1 MRSRQYPTFLTR
13 KSAKRCAV
21 DPVDNPT
28 GSFPLP
34 PRARRI
40 EEKMDLNPDIHDAAL
55 ESVTDD
61 ATEGHVALDGN
72 GHARNGK
79 RHLTLAPTH
88 ESENGNGNGNG
99 HNGNGN
105 GHGPVALDS
114 ARFVP
119 ADVDERTGE
128 IQPIARTPV
137 SVVIPA
143 KNEARNIAWV
153 LRLLPEWVDEVI
165 LVDGNSTDD
174 TIDVARAVR
183 PDIVIVNDDRPGKGA
198 ALRAGFAAA
207 SCELVVMIDAD
218 GSMDPGEID
227 RYVELLDEGYDLVKG
242 SRFMEG
248 GGSADISHVRSL
260 GNRVL
265 RGLVNVLYGQR
276 FTELCYGLM
285 AFRTSRLPDM
295 ALRSDGFEIE
305 TEIVVRAIKADLRIA
320 EVPSFE
326 LPRRYGDSNL
336 NAFRDGRRVLR
347 TLLTERIGWRRRR
360 SVAAR
365 REVELAEL
373 PATAAFETT
382 AS

>member
-1 MRSRQYPTFLTR
+1 
-13 KSAKRCAV
+13 
-21 DPVDNPT
+21 
-28 GSFPLP
+28 
-34 PRARRI
+34 
-40 EEKMDLNPDIHDAAL
+40 MDLNPDIHDAAI
-55 ESVTDD
+55 ESVTED
-61 ATEGHVALDGN
+61 APDGNVSLDG
-72 GHARNGK
+72 GPARNGK
-79 RHLTLAPTH
+79 RHLTLAP
-88 ESENGNGNGNG
+88 SNGNGHNGNGNG

-114 ARFVP
+114 SRFVP
-119 ADVDERTGE
+119 VDVDERTGA
-128 IQPIARTPV
+128 IQPVARTPV

-174 TIDVARAVR
+174 TVDVARAVR

-207 SCELVVMIDAD
+207 TGDLIVMIDAD

-276 FTELCYGLM
+276 FSELCYGLM

-347 TLLTERIGWRRRR
+347 TLLTERIGWRRRQA
-360 SVAAR
+360 VGAR
-365 REVELAEL
+365 RERETTEL
-373 PATAAFETT
+373 PATAALETT
-382 AS
+382 SS